1 MTVSNQT
8 NRTSAVGNAAIGQEV
23 AFTFPYNATSDLTV
37 ISRVT
42 LTGVE
47 TTLAETTNYTLTAA
61 SETGG
66 TLTTVTAVAA
76 TSQIHIIRDTP
87 MTQSL
92 DLEQGGSFNAENIED
107 ALDKNTKLNIENSD
121 SVSRVMTFP
130 KTDPTASLGDM
141 PNSIDRAG
149 KTLSFDSDGKPNATA
164 SAATGTVAF
173 SALGEDLA
181 AAVTSTTARA
191 LLDLDTSDIAKNA
204 TKFTVTA
211 ASGNTA
217 TEGTLS
223 VGSTLTV
230 TGASTFNDDINLGAG
245 DDLVGSATSKIL
257 INGDKFTVDGSNGNT
272 VVAGTLDVTG
282 VSTLTGNTTVGG
294 TLGVTGI
301 ATLGLGAGSVAT
313 TQAITDTSTKI
324 ATTAYVTNTKL
335 EKTIN
340 MLSSTTGCDL
350 AAAITTETPLYTVP
364 TAKIMIVDHIVMH
377 TFSADPGN
385 GTVEF
390 GTAGACT
397 DYLTAQNY
405 TNLTAAFATQ
415 SLRLTVIPTAT
426 TAVQG
431 TYAAGVVFAME
442 IVNAADSACTCT
454 IEVWGHLIDA

>member
-8 NRTSAVGNAAIGQEV
+8 NRTSAVGNDAIGQEV

-149 KTLSFDSDGKPNATA
+149 KTLSFDSDGKPSATA

-181 AAVTSTTARA
+181 ATATSTTARA

-301 ATLGLGAGSVAT
+301 ATLGAGSVAT

-340 MLSSTTGCDL
+340 MLSSTTGCYL
-350 AAAITTETPLYTVP
+350 AALVGIEQPLYTVP

-377 TFSADPGN
+377 TFSADPGY
-385 GTVEF
+385 GSVEF

-405 TNLTAAFATQ
+405 NNLTAAFATQ
-415 SLRLTVIPTAT
+415 SLRLTKIPVT
-426 TAVQG
+426 TTYVQG
-431 TYAAGVVFAME
+431 TYAADVVFAME
-442 IVNAADSACTCT
+442 IVNPADHACTCT
-454 IEVWGHLIDA
+454 VEVWGHLIDA

>member
-149 KTLSFDSDGKPNATA
+149 KTLSFDLDGKPSATA

-173 SALGEDLA
+173 SALGEYLA

-282 VSTLTGNTTVGG
+282 NTTVGG

-301 ATLGLGAGSVAT
+301 VTLDLGAGSVAT

-350 AAAITTETPLYTVP
+350 AALVTTETPLYTVP

-385 GTVEF
+385 GSVEF

-405 TNLTAAFATQ
+405 NNLTAAFATQ
-415 SLRLTVIPTAT
+415 SLRLTKIPVT
-426 TAVQG
+426 TTYVQG
-431 TYAAGVVFAME
+431 TYAADVVFAME
-442 IVNAADSACTCT
+442 IVNPADHACTCT
-454 IEVWGHLIDA
+454 VEVWGHLIDA

>member
-8 NRTSAVGNAAIGQEV
+8 NRTSAVGNGAIGQEV

-47 TTLAETTNYTLTAA
+47 TTLVETTNYTLTAA

-149 KTLSFDSDGKPNATA
+149 KTLSFDSDGKPSATA

-181 AAVTSTTARA
+181 AAATSTTARA

-282 VSTLTGNTTVGG
+282 NTTVGG

-301 ATLGLGAGSVAT
+301 ATLGAGSVAT

-350 AAAITTETPLYTVP
+350 AALVTTETPLYTVP

-377 TFSADPGN
+377 TFSADPGY
-385 GTVEF
+385 GSVEF

-405 TNLTAAFATQ
+405 NNLTAAFATQ
-415 SLRLTVIPTAT
+415 SLRLTKIPHAT
-426 TAVQG
+426 TAVQC
-431 TYAAGVVFAME
+431 TYAADVVFAME
-442 IVNAADSACTCT
+442 IVDPADSACTCT
-454 IEVWGHLIDA
+454 VEVWGHLIDA